1 MKPLGCVSRFS
12 VSVFLS
18 VSVFVSLSPTL
29 SLCVFVCLSVSSSLP
44 LFLCLCLSV
53 SVCLFQGR
61 QMLSDCQH
69 DWTLQNWY
77 FLKIWVLGIYSQR
90 SQNCFTSLNRRE
102 AGRKG
107 RKREKRETERERDGE
122 RQTKTE
128 TKRDQ
133 ITTTPLPR

>member
-53 SVCLFQGR
+53 SVCVFQGR

-69 DWTLQNWY
+69 DWTLQN
-77 FLKIWVLGIYSQR
+77 
-90 SQNCFTSLNRRE
+90 
-102 AGRKG
+102 
-107 RKREKRETERERDGE
+107 
-122 RQTKTE
+122 
-128 TKRDQ
+128 
-133 ITTTPLPR
+133 